1 MASFR
6 LEWRASVHKDLRK
19 VPPEANVKIVA
30 AALTLV
36 ENPFPSGVKKL
47 SGCQSTFRIRV
58 GDYRIIY
65 EVHASESLVMVQRV
79 RHRKDAYR
87 D

>member
-19 VPPEANVKIVA
+19 LSPDINARPVA
-30 AALTLV
+30 VVTSLIC
-36 ENPFPSGVKKL
+36 NPFPSGIKKIA
-47 SGCQSTFRIRV
+47 GCEHTYRIRN

-65 EVHASESLVMVQRV
+65 EVITSQSLVVVQRV

>member
-6 LEWRASVHKDLRK
+6 LEWRSSVHKDLRK
-19 VPPEANVKIVA
+19 LPPDMNARIVA
-30 AALTLV
+30 AAIDLIS
-36 ENPFPSGVKKL
+36 EPFPSGVKKL
-47 SGCQSTFRIRV
+47 AGCEHTYRIRI

-65 EVHASESLVMVQRV
+65 EVSPSQSLVIVQRV
-79 RHRKDAYR
+79 RHRRDVYR